1 MFLFQGYAGSEEVLG
16 MCLEGRRQDAVIATK
31 FGFREGPNTPPYSP
45 QQIDEAVTRSLNKLK
60 TNYVDLLQV
69 CTQPSSPY
77 LEGFSV

>member
-1 MFLFQGYAGSEEVLG
+1 

-77 LEGFSV
+77 LEGFSVKKQMLY